1 MLRTQ
6 ACIFRWLWQSLASLL
21 IPPAIDSPAAV
32 TAAEAL
38 IVNGMNAEK
47 AAAFCRELDSIDE
60 LVDEI
65 NSDGSAVISEPADMA
80 FVLERLASKFGEVA
94 EAAPTDMLKEAFR
107 TGHSMFSETA
117 SKLREFPPEARVIE
131 AAELS
136 SQALAR
142 VEDLAPAVLEFRETY
157 CEGSGDA

>member
-1 MLRTQ
+1 
-6 ACIFRWLWQSLASLL
+6 
-21 IPPAIDSPAAV
+21 
-32 TAAEAL
+32 
-38 IVNGMNAEK
+38 MNAEK
-47 AAAFCRELDSIDE
+47 AAAFCRQLDSIDE

-80 FVLERLASKFGEVA
+80 SVLERLASKFGEVT
-94 EAAPTDMLKEAFR
+94 EAAPTDGLKEAFGA
-107 TGHSMFSETA
+107 GHSMFSETA
-117 SKLREFPPEARVIE
+117 NKLREFPPGAKVTE

-142 VEDLAPAVLEFRETY
+142 VEELAPVVREFRETY